1 MTIAEEDSLTVDG
14 KTRVTKRG
22 QTTYITYGKLVETN
36 FAINIPKT
44 SRNEWFTFINCYRI
58 ENEDDKKPF
67 FEAGDSG
74 SGVFVIDKD
83 NGQFKPLGIAFASNP
98 INKITVVCKIEPI
111 ITDFD
116 LYVYKE
122 DDEMDE

>member
-22 QTTYITYGKLVETN
+22 QTTYITYGKLVEAN

-98 INKITVVCKIEPI
+98 INKSTVVCKIEPI

-116 LYVYKE
+116 LSVYKE